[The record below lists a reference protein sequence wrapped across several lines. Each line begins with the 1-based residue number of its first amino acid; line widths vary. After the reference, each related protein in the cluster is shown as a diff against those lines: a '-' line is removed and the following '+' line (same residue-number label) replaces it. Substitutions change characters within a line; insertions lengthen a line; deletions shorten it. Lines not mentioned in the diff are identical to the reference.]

1 MRSAAHKGRVLM
13 LAGCA
18 AAALAG
24 AAALRADLMVAH
36 GFKQALGAHN
46 GKSSLDLVSQGRRL
60 QAEVGDEGYWLTRA
74 DVASTTSFSKP
85 LTIGD
90 RITISDRNGRERR
103 LQVVDVKSIGVP
115 LFRTAAGAPTARLVQ
130 VICRDI
136 DAPERDREAMVRFI
150 IESDMAEPAT
160 MPPQAPQPVSPKA
173 L

>member
-24 AAALRADLMVAH
+24 AAALRADLMVVH
-36 GFKQALGAHN
+36 GFKQALGSPNSKA
-46 GKSSLDLVSQGRRL
+46 SLDLASQGRRL

-85 LTIGD
+85 LAIGD
-90 RITISDRNGRERR
+90 RITITDRNGRERR
-103 LQVVDVKSIGVP
+103 LQVVDLKPVGVP
-115 LFRTAAGAPTARLVQ
+115 LFQTATGTPTARLVQ
-130 VICRDI
+130 VICLDV
-136 DAPERDREAMVRFI
+136 DAPERDAMVRFI
-150 IESDMAEPAT
+150 IEGEIAEPAT
-160 MPPQAPQPVSPKA
+160 TPSPAPQPVSPKA